1 MMGYILRVTDIKSKI
16 PNFEKNQ
23 TNDEIEIGC
32 LLRVRFIS
40 DQDEANLNV
49 LSGMLLIPDIL
60 RPFIDPTQ
68 ISFLVVAECQQ
79 RFVVQ
84 KTWRPGSDI
93 NGEPDDE
100 FKRLGLDID
109 EPMHKYARVRILP
122 NDQVDIIR
130 PIIPNSVR
138 ARYSLTK
145 NDKIRRHFGQSRT
158 NFQDFVYAQ
167 CDKRLAERVRSWLAA
182 WCKKPELVPRN
193 DSDLSF
199 WATNQI
205 PSSNLFKATILAHS
219 SPQTRLMVS
228 SRYAIVL

>member
-49 LSGMLLIPDIL
+49 LSGTFYSFRTPARVDQ
-60 RPFIDPTQ
+60 TQ
-68 ISFLVVAECQQ
+68 ILFLVVAECQQ

-138 ARYSLTK
+138 ARYSLSK

-228 SRYAIVL
+228 SQYDIVP

>member
-1 MMGYILRVTDIKSKI
+1 M
-16 PNFEKNQ
+16 
-23 TNDEIEIGC
+23 
-32 LLRVRFIS
+32 
-40 DQDEANLNV
+40 
-49 LSGMLLIPDIL
+49 
-60 RPFIDPTQ
+60 
-68 ISFLVVAECQQ
+68 FLVVAECQQ

-228 SRYAIVL
+228 WCHALIA

>member
-1 MMGYILRVTDIKSKI
+1 
-16 PNFEKNQ
+16 
-23 TNDEIEIGC
+23 
-32 LLRVRFIS
+32 
-40 DQDEANLNV
+40 
-49 LSGMLLIPDIL
+49 
-60 RPFIDPTQ
+60 
-68 ISFLVVAECQQ
+68 
-79 RFVVQ
+79 
-84 KTWRPGSDI
+84 
-93 NGEPDDE
+93 
-100 FKRLGLDID
+100 
-109 EPMHKYARVRILP
+109 MHKYARVRILP
-122 NDQVDIIR
+122 NDQVDIVR
-130 PIIPNSVR
+130 PIIPNNVR

-167 CDKRLAERVRSWLAA
+167 YDRRLAERVRSWLAA

-228 SRYAIVL
+228 EP